1 MFVNV
6 DLMKVLMAIFDRQKN
21 NVPLRSVNRWNVMP
35 QLLTSEFVEL
45 SLFTSAAGLL
55 SNAAVWH
62 KRVCLVYSSILY
74 VRYYAVACK
83 SKTECLLCQL
93 ILLGSSLLCC
103 SFPLR
108 LHCATMIRISRYC
121 LQIITLYQSQLW
133 LYWMFINT

>member
-1 MFVNV
+1 MSVNV
-6 DLMKVLMAIFDRQKN
+6 DSMKVLMAIFDRHKN

-93 ILLGSSLLCC
+93 ILLGSSLLCS

-108 LHCATMIRISRYC
+108 LHCATMISFSRYC
-121 LQIITLYQSQLW
+121 PQIIKFLPFCPMQTQV
-133 LYWMFINT
+133 

>member
-1 MFVNV
+1 MSINV

-35 QLLTSEFVEL
+35 QLLTSKFVEL

-55 SNAAVWH
+55 SERSCVAQEGVFGVH
-62 KRVCLVYSSILY
+62 SSILY

-93 ILLGSSLLCC
+93 ILLGSSLLCS

-108 LHCATMIRISRYC
+108 LHCATMIRFSIYC
-121 LQIITLYQSQLW
+121 LQIIKDLPFYETLV
-133 LYWMFINT
+133 